1 MVQIRSAR
9 ELTQMRKSGE
19 MVARVLFELSKFAK
33 PGVSLLELNQL
44 AEELTLSMGAK
55 PAFKGYLGYA
65 HSLCTSVNEQVVH
78 GVPSNRK
85 LNEGDV
91 IGLDFGL
98 VYQGFY
104 GDSAITIGIGQISEK
119 AKKLLQT
126 TKDSLYAAIDAS
138 REGNS
143 LKDIAR
149 AIEETIKPHR
159 YGIVREFVGHG
170 IGTKLHEEPQVA
182 NYEAGASNLKLKAGM
197 TIAIEPMI
205 NEGTHRVRVLGDKW
219 TVTTEDGGLSAHYE
233 HTIAITSGEPE
244 ILTAWTNLIDT
255 AKENNLDPETLK
267 RGAYGQRGPNP
278 S

>member
-1 MVQIRSAR
+1 MVQIRSER
-9 ELTQMRKSGE
+9 ELAQMRKSGE
-19 MVARVLFELSKFAK
+19 MVSRVLFELAK
-33 PGVSLLELNQL
+33 VAQPGVTLLELNQL
-44 AEELTLSMGAK
+44 AEGLTLSMGAK
-55 PAFKGYLGYA
+55 PAFKGYLGFG
-65 HSLCTSVNEQVVH
+65 HSLCTSVNEHVVH

-85 LNEGDV
+85 LVDGDV

-98 VYQGFY
+98 IYEGFY
-104 GDSAITIGIGQISEK
+104 GDSAVTLGIGKISEK
-119 AKKLLQT
+119 AEKLLQV

-205 NEGTHRVRVLGDKW
+205 NEGTHRVKVLGDKW

-244 ILTAWTNLIDT
+244 ILTAWTKVIEE
-255 AKENNLDPETLK
+255 AKRETLDPEILK